1 MPAYDVFHV
10 QSVPFGEAS
19 LPTFC
24 RSASSAGRSPHCS
37 SGSLPG
43 SLSCAGDFLVG
54 SGFGWSFASEGFD
67 SFTVWVTVAGELAS
81 VDSVAVPSSLHALS
95 VPAKV
100 QERAMDSATFW
111 YLMPLR
117 LRP

>member
-24 RSASSAGRSPHCS
+24 RSASSAGRSPHCFP
-37 SGSLPG
+37 GFLPG

-54 SGFGWSFASEGFD
+54 SGFGVSLDSEGFD
-67 SFTVWVTVAGELAS
+67 SFIVWVTVAGELAS